1 MQAVNERLW
10 VVSSR
15 LGFVALGQSS
25 DGRLWSDATTAGK
38 VCNWGGTRSFGYTLF
53 ETLDCGP
60 TDAHRL
66 GDMCK
71 RMACVAHYDD
81 IILLLLIKSA
91 GPAELL
97 ALARNFGE
105 GKIEQSQTV
114 MRVPR
119 RQGKLET
126 AGPHHHFE
134 SKK

>member
-1 MQAVNERLW
+1 
-10 VVSSR
+10 
-15 LGFVALGQSS
+15 
-25 DGRLWSDATTAGK
+25 
-38 VCNWGGTRSFGYTLF
+38 
-53 ETLDCGP
+53 
-60 TDAHRL
+60 
-66 GDMCK
+66 MCK
-71 RMACVAHYDD
+71 RMACVAHYDN

-126 AGPHHHFE
+126 AGLHHHFE

>member
-1 MQAVNERLW
+1 AFGR
-10 VVSSR
+10 VVPVIECPIR
-15 LGFVALGQSS
+15 
-25 DGRLWSDATTAGK
+25 
-38 VCNWGGTRSFGYTLF
+38 GGTRSFGYTLF

-60 TDAHRL
+60 TDDHRL

-114 MRVPR
+114 MRGAPPPR
-119 RQGKLET
+119 E
-126 AGPHHHFE
+126 A
-134 SKK
+134 